1 MFSSVL
7 TEIASPI
14 IIRDLRY
21 TTENNFTGKTVS
33 KREGV
38 FLRAEPARQLYRVLD
53 DLKRRGMYL
62 VVWDS
67 FRTQAEQNV
76 LSSVEDAEWVSKKS
90 NHSRGVAVDVS
101 LANSKKEYLDM
112 GTDFD
117 NFTKKARPYSKSITE
132 EQLSNRKLLRGIM
145 AQYGFGVSRIEWWH
159 FNYTKLK
166 NTVDIVDLEVQ

>member
-38 FLRAEPARQLYRVLD
+38 FLRSEPARQLYRVLD

-67 FRTQAEQNV
+67 FRTQAE
-76 LSSVEDAEWVSKKS
+76 
-90 NHSRGVAVDVS
+90 
-101 LANSKKEYLDM
+101 
-112 GTDFD
+112 
-117 NFTKKARPYSKSITE
+117 
-132 EQLSNRKLLRGIM
+132 
-145 AQYGFGVSRIEWWH
+145 
-159 FNYTKLK
+159 
-166 NTVDIVDLEVQ
+166 